1 MRSIE
6 AITADGSKSP
16 SGMAYT
22 VLRIIMGGS
31 AGLRMMIAFP
41 RCAPPI
47 TAKAVDVVS
56 VNSSIFFLVPGP
68 AERLAVVLIISAER
82 TGGTPPPAEVIG
94 GVARPPP
101 GNTFEF

>member
-22 VLRIIMGGS
+22 VLRIRMGGS

-41 RCAPPI
+41 CCAPPI
-47 TAKAVDVVS
+47 TARAVDVVS
-56 VNSSIFFLVPGP
+56 VNSSIFCLVPGP
-68 AERLAVVLIISAER
+68 AERLADR
-82 TGGTPPPAEVIG
+82 TDHLGVPHGSDTAHGVDHRCRCLPAT
-94 GVARPPP
+94 
-101 GNTFEF
+101 GNH